1 MVTQAMVVSSSPE
14 AASLRSKP
22 FLTTEISDDSD
33 TCAVVKPE
41 IVARPNL
48 QQVSTRSARESERTN
63 AARLDAAY
71 EAARLALRLWSAAT
85 NAHHAPSRRSTS
97 PTPSP
102 PPSPSSDILIQ
113 FRQEFPGKLQFALEL
128 VKGIVEKVDTTVD
141 FYLEELRVLRD
152 RCIYVTCCVAVVHQR
167 RRGPRD
173 GFGGSPS
180 SGGAGALQPL
190 MECLKEVNV
199 LAERCG
205 GRQGRF
211 WRALRASA
219 TDRSISELHRCVGAL
234 TKSMGLRG
242 VVLVE
247 NKVDNLLLQL
257 VSWSIV
263 SILLLTP
270 KFADHHRHPNCTV
283 FCARLVFAAPCR
295 RMYGVVESCAPG

>member
-1 MVTQAMVVSSSPE
+1 M
-14 AASLRSKP
+14 R
-22 FLTTEISDDSD
+22 
-33 TCAVVKPE
+33 
-41 IVARPNL
+41 N
-48 QQVSTRSARESERTN
+48 ARESERTN

-85 NAHHAPSRRSTS
+85 KAHHEPSRRPTS
-97 PTPSP
+97 PTPLSP
-102 PPSPSSDILIQ
+102 PTSPSCDILTQ

-128 VKGIVEKVDTTVD
+128 IKGIVEKVDTTVD
-141 FYLEELRVLRD
+141 FYLDELRVLRD

-219 TDRSISELHRCVGAL
+219 TDRSISELHRCVGSL
-234 TKSMGLRG
+234 TKCMGLRG

-257 VSWSIV
+257 VSWRILV
-263 SILLLTP
+263 WLLLLAST
-270 KFADHHRHPNCTV
+270 FAGHHRHLKMQC
-283 FCARLVFAAPCR
+283 
-295 RMYGVVESCAPG
+295 VV